1 MMSSLNI
8 YCFSYISPYASYIIK
23 IEIKKYKHLLTY
35 TDIFTILFSSLKE
48 ILVPSESVNVIAG
61 DTVIFHCVVR
71 AEELDWLVN
80 KTRADEKT
88 VIGKGFMQGGINDI
102 NETTRERTLT
112 ATGYTNYTNT
122 NITCRAVNLVND
134 FGVMFSE
141 PAVLLVQGNIITTQ

>member
-1 MMSSLNI
+1 M
-8 YCFSYISPYASYIIK
+8 A
-23 IEIKKYKHLLTY
+23 
-35 TDIFTILFSSLKE
+35 
-48 ILVPSESVNVIAG
+48 
-61 DTVIFHCVVR
+61 R

-80 KTRADEKT
+80 ETRADEQT
-88 VIGKGFMQGGINDI
+88 VIDKGFMQGGINDI

-112 ATGYTNYTNT
+112 AIGFTNYTNT